1 MRASVGM
8 IRLPLLDPGLNPVY
22 VGLHLRRAVAGEL
35 NHDFLIKRFT
45 RLLQQHLHNLR
56 IYVLLKLG
64 LCVISAYLLSA
75 GQCND

>member
-1 MRASVGM
+1 MV
-8 IRLPLLDPGLNPVY
+8 RLPLLDPGFDPVY

-56 IYVLLKLG
+56 IHVLLKLG
-64 LCVISAYLLSA
+64 LCVISSHLFVSGLM
-75 GQCND
+75 N